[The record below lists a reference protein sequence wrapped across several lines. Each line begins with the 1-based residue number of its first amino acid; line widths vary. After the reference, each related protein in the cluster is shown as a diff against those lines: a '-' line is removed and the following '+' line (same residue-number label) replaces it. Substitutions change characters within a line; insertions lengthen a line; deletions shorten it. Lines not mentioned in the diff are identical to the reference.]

1 MKITLKT
8 LGLGLGAAVLA
19 VSPLAAMPQFCP
31 NAKPGCAGTCH
42 GDENLAKCPP
52 ATKSTS
58 QKPSSKLLEGFTGL
72 ESLTKN

>member
-31 NAKPGCAGTCH
+31 NAKPGCGGTCH
-42 GDENLAKCPP
+42 TDANLAKCPP
-52 ATKSTS
+52 ATKSTN
-58 QKPSSKLLEGFTGL
+58 QKPSPKLLEGFTGL
-72 ESLTKN
+72 DSLTNN

>member
-1 MKITLKT
+1 MKVTLKT

-19 VSPLAAMPQFCP
+19 VSPLAAMPQYCS

-42 GDENLAKCPP
+42 TDANLAKCPP
-52 ATKSTS
+52 KSTG
-58 QKPSSKLLEGFTGL
+58 QKPSSKLLEGLTGL